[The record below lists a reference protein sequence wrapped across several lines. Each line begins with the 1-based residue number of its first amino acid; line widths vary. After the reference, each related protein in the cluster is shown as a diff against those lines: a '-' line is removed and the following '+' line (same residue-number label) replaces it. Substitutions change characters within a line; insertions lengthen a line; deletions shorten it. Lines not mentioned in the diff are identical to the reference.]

1 MGPDPTM
8 QTFLLFILLIM
19 YDALSIIHIIVSI
32 LLIVTIL
39 LQQKGA
45 SLGSGFGGGGGE
57 ASFEHIRRGS
67 EKKLYQA
74 TMVLALAFI
83 VLSSLHLFN

>member
-1 MGPDPTM
+1 
-8 QTFLLFILLIM
+8 M

-45 SLGSGFGGGGGE
+45 SLGFGFGGSD
-57 ASFEHIRRGS
+57 ASFEHIRRGP
-67 EKKLYQA
+67 EKKLYQI

-83 VLSSLHLFN
+83 ILSSLHLFN

>member
-1 MGPDPTM
+1 MGSDPTM

-32 LLIVTIL
+32 LLVVTIL

-45 SLGSGFGGGGGE
+45 SLGSGFGGGD
-57 ASFEHIRRGS
+57 ASFEHIRRGP
-67 EKKLYQA
+67 EKKLYQI

>member
-1 MGPDPTM
+1 M

-45 SLGSGFGGGGGE
+45 SLGSGFGGGGD
-57 ASFEHIRRGS
+57 ASFEHIRRGP
-67 EKKLYQA
+67 EKKLYQI